1 MIRTISLALV
11 AILFQGLALAA
22 DAPVTL
28 VSQDALLERQAKSDA
43 TVFVLDVRT
52 PAEFAAGH
60 VPDAVNIPHDQVA
73 ERLAD
78 VPKDKDVVVYC
89 RSGRR
94 SDLAAKV
101 LSANGYTRVGHLEGD
116 MQAWEAKGLPVQK

>member
-11 AILFQGLALAA
+11 AILFQCLALAA

-28 VSQDALLERQAKSDA
+28 VSQEVLLERQAKSDA

-116 MQAWEAKGLPVQK
+116 MQAWEAKGLPVEK